1 MSFPATHYPKI
12 EELRA
17 SFGTPKLALAKH
29 LSVSYTTFLRKLSGD
44 RDFTLTEAILIADLW
59 GLSLDELIGREP
71 PPIGTYTVVD
81 SRLSYIDGGEHGN
94 D

>member
-1 MSFPATHYPKI
+1 MASQTVYYPRI
-12 EELRA
+12 EELRS
-17 SFGTPKLALAKH
+17 SFGTPKRALSRYLKI
-29 LSVSYTTFLRKLSGD
+29 SYSGLVNKLNGNTE
-44 RDFTLTEAILIADLW
+44 FTLTEAFLLADLW
-59 GLSLDELIGREP
+59 GLGLDELIGREP